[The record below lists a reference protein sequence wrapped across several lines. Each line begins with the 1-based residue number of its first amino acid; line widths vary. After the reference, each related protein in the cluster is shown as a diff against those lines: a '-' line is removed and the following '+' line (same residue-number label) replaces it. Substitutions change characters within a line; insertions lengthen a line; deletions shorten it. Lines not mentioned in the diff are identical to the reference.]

1 MNAAKFLFI
10 FFAATATA
18 APQLGVGTGTSS
30 HSTITETHSSGTSIG
45 NPGISSSITSIN
57 EQTSVVQNS
66 GVEGVGDVGNSF
78 TAAASVPLSIGAAA
92 AAPLAAVAAAPFAA
106 AAAVPLAAAGAA
118 ATLANAA
125 AAPFSAV
132 GIPLFGSS
140 NGVRS
145 DTFKVF
151 TG

>member
-30 HSTITETHSSGTSIG
+30 HSTITETHSGTSIG